1 MLKIYTNHL
10 FITPENRKEVF
21 PLLFDLCYTE
31 NSILNT
37 LYEFVSTLEACDV
50 AIVPV
55 NLRRFGTR
63 RDLNQFISEAQ
74 KRRKIVWLY
83 SGGDFGLTLDTT
95 VQVFRN
101 GGFHSK
107 LPRTTFILPS
117 FINDPFQNK
126 DQVVVAIPKIA
137 LPQIGFV
144 GHAANSITK
153 QLKESI
159 GYCKNNLDIILK
171 REQADFQ
178 KFYPSSAKRYY
189 FLKQLSKSEK
199 VATNFILRKN
209 YSAGAKTAQDKAIAR
224 QEFFDNIAANPYT
237 FCMRGAGNFSVR
249 FYETLAM
256 GRIPVVVNT
265 DIRLPL
271 DDQIDWSKHCV
282 MVSEENMIQELVAF
296 HKAISPEDFIQM
308 QIDNRNLW
316 LNFLER
322 EAYFRTIYRVF
333 KNKINEV

>member
-21 PLLFDLCYTE
+21 PLLFDLCYTD
-31 NSILNT
+31 NGILHSF
-37 LYEFVSTLEACDV
+37 YELVSTLEACDV

-55 NLRRFGTR
+55 NLRRFGSRTE
-63 RDLNQFISEAQ
+63 LNQFISEAQ

-83 SGGDFGLTLDTT
+83 SGGDFGLTLDSA
-95 VQVFRN
+95 VHVFRN

-126 DQVVVAIPKIA
+126 DQGVVAIPKTA

-153 QLKESI
+153 QLKELI

-178 KFYPSSAKRYY
+178 NFYPSSTKRYH

-209 YSAGAKTAQDKAIAR
+209 YGAGAKTAQQKAIAR

-282 MVSEENMIQELVAF
+282 MVSEESMIQELVAF
-296 HKAISPEDFIQM
+296 HKAISPEGFVQM

-322 EAYFRTIYRVF
+322 EAYFSSIYVIF

>member
-21 PLLFDLCYTE
+21 PLLFDLCYTQ
-31 NSILNT
+31 NSILHT

-63 RDLNQFISEAQ
+63 NDLNQFISDAQ
-74 KRRKIVWLY
+74 KKRKIVWLY
-83 SGGDFGLTLDTT
+83 SGGDFGLTLDTA

-126 DQVVVAIPKIA
+126 DQVVVAIPKTA

-153 QLKESI
+153 QLKELI

-178 KFYPSSAKRYY
+178 NFYPSSTKRYH

-209 YSAGAKTAQDKAIAR
+209 YSAGAKTAQQKAIAR

-282 MVSEENMIQELVAF
+282 MVSEESMIQELVAF
-296 HKAISPEDFIQM
+296 HKAISPEGFVQM

-322 EAYFRTIYRVF
+322 EAYFSSIYVIF

>member
-31 NSILNT
+31 NSILHT

-63 RDLNQFISEAQ
+63 NDLNQFISEAQ

-83 SGGDFGLTLDTT
+83 SGGDFGLTLDSA

-107 LPRTTFILPS
+107 LPRATFILPS

-126 DQVVVAIPKIA
+126 DQVVAAIPKTA

-153 QLKESI
+153 QLKELI

-178 KFYPSSAKRYY
+178 KFYPSSTKRYH

-199 VATNFILRKN
+199 VGTNFILRKN
-209 YSAGAKTAQDKAIAR
+209 YSAGAKTVQDKAIAR
-224 QEFFDNIAANPYT
+224 KEFFYNIAANPYT

-271 DDQIDWSKHCV
+271 VDQIDWSKHCV

-296 HKAISPEDFIQM
+296 HKAISPEGFIQM
-308 QIDNRNLW
+308 QIANRNLW

-333 KNKINEV
+333 KNRINEV

>member
-1 MLKIYTNHL
+1 MVKIYTNHL

-21 PLLFDLCYTE
+21 PLLFDLYYTD
-31 NSILNT
+31 NSILHSFF
-37 LYEFVSTLEACDV
+37 EFVPTIEACDV

-63 RDLNQFISEAQ
+63 NDVNQFISEAQ

-83 SGGDFGLTLDTT
+83 SGGDFGLTLDSA
-95 VQVFRN
+95 VHVFRN

-126 DQVVVAIPKIA
+126 DQGVVAIPKIA

-153 QLKESI
+153 QLKELI

-178 KFYPSSAKRYY
+178 KFYPSSTKRYH

-209 YSAGAKTAQDKAIAR
+209 YSAGAKTVQDKAIAR

-282 MVSEENMIQELVAF
+282 MVSEGNMIQELVAF
-296 HKAISPEDFIQM
+296 HTDIEPKDFIQM

-322 EAYFRTIYRVF
+322 EAYFSTIYGIF